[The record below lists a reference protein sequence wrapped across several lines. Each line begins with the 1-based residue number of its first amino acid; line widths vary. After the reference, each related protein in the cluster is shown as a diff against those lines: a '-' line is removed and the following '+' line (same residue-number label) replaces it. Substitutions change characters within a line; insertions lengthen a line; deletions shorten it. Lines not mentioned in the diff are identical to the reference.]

1 MPRPCHND
9 SVSSDESVPKRLRPF
24 KQRTVAMGEPRVDL
38 DKALALASQLEDE
51 DTIARLSLGDRD
63 PSAASEIVGS
73 NTRP

>member
-1 MPRPCHND
+1 
-9 SVSSDESVPKRLRPF
+9 
-24 KQRTVAMGEPRVDL
+24 MGEPRVDL